1 MTLYYMTKYILELSP
16 LLAIILGTI
25 ASRSEN
31 RLITIALLVL
41 VISIVGICDYIQI
54 ITILKYL

>member
-1 MTLYYMTKYILELSP
+1 MTLYYMAKCILELSP